1 MKREEK
7 KKKKEDTMKR
17 KSRMQPKQS
26 RDRGGRQGHLA
37 GAKEAKLSQAR
48 LLDVT
53 LENVHL
59 PVKRQRG
66 WRLEPALAGM
76 QEALR

>member
-1 MKREEK
+1 
-7 KKKKEDTMKR
+7 
-17 KSRMQPKQS
+17 MQPKQS
-26 RDRGGRQGHLA
+26 RDRGGRQGRLE
-37 GAKEAKLSQAR
+37 GTREAKLSQAR
-48 LLDVT
+48 FLDIT

-66 WRLEPALAGM
+66 WRLELALAGM